1 MNEKPWQFCPAFFYV
16 KIEKKIG
23 GEKMT
28 LQLPK
33 EIYAIHGPKAVLLL
47 HAYSGSSNDVR
58 MLARFLEREN
68 YTVYAP
74 IFSGHG
80 TLRPEDIL
88 ESSPENWE
96 KEAFKA
102 LEFLK
107 AAGFEEIYVF
117 GLSMG
122 GIFAT
127 LLLES
132 QDKALKGGGTFSSP
146 IYPVKENHV
155 LENFLVYAKKLLT
168 YTGVEDSQ
176 LQQRLSHIKEAEQ
189 QQLAAIQSYSLK
201 AYENLDLLKLP
212 FFLGQS
218 GQDELIPATAC
229 YLTVKKIIEE
239 NQALTFHWYQ
249 KASHV
254 LTVSVEKNKFQEDVL
269 NFLKQI

>member
-1 MNEKPWQFCPAFFYV
+1 MP
-16 KIEKKIG
+16 I
-23 GEKMT
+23 
-28 LQLPK
+28 QLPK
-33 EIYAIHGPKAVLLL
+33 EIYEIHGPKAVLLL

-80 TLRPEDIL
+80 TLQPEDIL
-88 ESSPENWE
+88 ESSPKNWE
-96 KEAFKA
+96 KEAFYA
-102 LEFLK
+102 LDFLK

-132 QDKALKGGGTFSSP
+132 QDQTLKGGGTFSSP
-146 IYPVKENHV
+146 IYPLTESHV
-155 LENFLVYAKKLLT
+155 AENFLLYAKEVLT
-168 YTGVEDSQ
+168 LAGVKAPQ
-176 LQQRLSHIKEAEQ
+176 LAGRLEKIKDLEE
-189 QQLAAIQSYSLK
+189 QQLALIQTYSLK
-201 AYENLDLLKLP
+201 AYENLKALNVP
-212 FFLGQS
+212 FFMGQS
-218 GQDELIPATAC
+218 GLDEMIPASAC

-239 NQALTFHWYQ
+239 NQALTFHWYE

-254 LTVSVEKNKFQEDVL
+254 LTVSVEKKKLQQDVL
-269 NFLKQI
+269 NFLNQI